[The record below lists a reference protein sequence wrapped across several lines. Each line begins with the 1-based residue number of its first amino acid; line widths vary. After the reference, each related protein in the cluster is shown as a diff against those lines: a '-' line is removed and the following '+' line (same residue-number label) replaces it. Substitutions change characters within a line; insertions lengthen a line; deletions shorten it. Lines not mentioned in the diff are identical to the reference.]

1 MASVL
6 GALCA
11 MAIVVSMGPRVRARN
26 VSDRLVAR
34 AQELAGQGNRSAS
47 RQLVDEAL
55 TVDPDNWRARRELAM
70 QMIAEGRLRPAV
82 EELRRAAVAQPTDG
96 GAARELA
103 HLLHMTGDK
112 GGALQWLREAVRRDP
127 KNGFAYVDLALCL
140 MEAGEVADGLSAAEE
155 AVRASPRLHAAQL
168 VLGRALWAS
177 GDPAGAR
184 AAFDEALLLR
194 PRDVDT
200 LLAAV
205 AVSTELGLED
215 SALGY
220 ARRAVTTDP
229 ESART
234 WLVLAGVLAA
244 TGRAVEADEALSR
257 ARSLDPTTPLFQ
269 RSAGANG
276 RGRRPASHPEG

>member
-1 MASVL
+1 M
-6 GALCA
+6 
-11 MAIVVSMGPRVRARN
+11 R
-26 VSDRLVAR
+26 
-34 AQELAGQGNRSAS
+34 
-47 RQLVDEAL
+47 
-55 TVDPDNWRARRELAM
+55 
-70 QMIAEGRLRPAV
+70 MIAEGHLRPAL

-103 HLLHMTGDK
+103 LLLHVTGDRR
-112 GGALQWLREAVRRDP
+112 GAAQWLREAVRRDP
-127 KNGFAYVDLALCL
+127 ENGLAYVDLAVCL
-140 MEAGEVADGLSAAEE
+140 MEAGEVADGLNAAEE
-155 AVRASPRLHAAQL
+155 AVRACPRLHSAQL
-168 VLGRALWAS
+168 VLGRALWES

-205 AVSTELGLED
+205 TASRELGLED

-220 ARRAVTTDP
+220 ARRAVAADP

-244 TGRAVEADEALSR
+244 TGRAVDADEALSR

-269 RSAGANG
+269 SSAGANG
-276 RGRRPASHPEG
+276 GGRHAASRPQR